1 MKSSGCLDSSFGTP
15 LTFPKEAFVEE
26 VEMIRS
32 DQLENDLVVE
42 GQFATEKMMQEWGWT
57 QLLDSLERH
66 STYLNIALSSLL
78 AISINRHCEHYIN
91 FFTCQSIKIST
102 LKTSIHR
109 FTIFLGYFCVL
120 SLRTRIDAVKADA
133 RRNPKTMMRPG
144 RAKPCSHCMTH
155 FHFQDRQVRESDLVL
170 GRTLHQNSK
179 EVSWHTRTC
188 LGTCQS

>member
-32 DQLENDLVVE
+32 DQLENDLVGE

-66 STYLNIALSSLL
+66 STYLNMPCQACWQFQSTDIANITLL
-78 AISINRHCEHYIN
+78 L
-91 FFTCQSIKIST
+91 TCQSIKIST
-102 LKTSIHR
+102 LKTLIHR

-144 RAKPCSHCMTH
+144 RAKPCSDCMTH

>member
-1 MKSSGCLDSSFGTP
+1 MDPVTRLIRK
-15 LTFPKEAFVEE
+15 AFHLFE
-26 VEMIRS
+26 
-32 DQLENDLVVE
+32 
-42 GQFATEKMMQEWGWT
+42 
-57 QLLDSLERH
+57 H
-66 STYLNIALSSLL
+66 ALSSLL
-78 AISINRHCEHYIN
+78 AISINRHCEHYI
-91 FFTCQSIKIST
+91 TSYMSINKNLNIEDFDSPV
-102 LKTSIHR
+102 HH
-109 FTIFLGYFCVL
+109 FLGYFCVL